1 LEGIKSWVEGSAA
14 AATSKS
20 LDSTATSPS
29 RAGAAGSPAARKSK
43 VRAGAK
49 AKARPGARKLI
60 AFTDGAS
67 RGNPGEAA
75 CAVVFFDEKNE
86 ELLRRSKR
94 LGRTTNNVAEYEA
107 VLMALELA
115 GLLGAR
121 ALDLRLDSELVVRQ
135 LNGEYKVK
143 HPALKPLFER
153 ACKGIEAFEHVTVTY
168 VPRAENALADELAN
182 HELDGKAGD
191 P

>member
-1 LEGIKSWVEGSAA
+1 M
-14 AATSKS
+14 
-20 LDSTATSPS
+20 
-29 RAGAAGSPAARKSK
+29 PAARKTK
-43 VRAGAK
+43 LEARAEAK
-49 AKARPGARKLI
+49 PGVGKLV

-75 CAVVFFDEKNE
+75 CAVVLYDEKNE

-94 LGRTTNNVAEYEA
+94 LGKTTNNVAEYEA

-121 ALDLRLDSELVVRQ
+121 SVDLRLDSELVVRQ
-135 LNGEYKVK
+135 LNGEYKVR
-143 HPALKPLFER
+143 HPGLKPLFER
-153 ACKGIEAFEHVTVTY
+153 ACKGMGAFEHVSVMY

-182 HELDGKAGD
+182 DELDGKAGD